1 MKDLL
6 LTDDEDLYLSASG
19 DVEFTDSVI
28 QAIKIR
34 LKWFE
39 GEWRINPDY
48 GMPYYDDVFVKNP
61 SVALLESRIRKEI
74 LTVDEVVSVDSVSV
88 GIDSETRKAT
98 VKFTATTTDGTKS
111 GEVSLNV

>member
-39 GEWRINPDY
+39 GEWRINTDY

-61 SVALLESRIRKEI
+61 SVALLESRIRQEI
-74 LTVDEVVSVDSVSV
+74 LTVDEVVSVDSVSIK
-88 GIDSETRKAT
+88 IDSTTRKAT
-98 VKFTATTTDGTKS
+98 VKFAATTADGSKS